1 MGLFNDVVSLIGK
14 KLGGDSQ
21 QNSLIEQAMAMI
33 NNPETGGISGL
44 IEKFQK
50 NGLGEVVSSWIGT
63 GANQPVS
70 ADQISGAL
78 GKESITEIAGKV
90 GVSENQISDS
100 LASILP
106 QIIDKL
112 TPDGKIPEGSIL
124 EKSLS
129 ALAGKYLNR

>member
-33 NNPETGGISGL
+33 NNPETGGLSGL

-63 GANQPVS
+63 GANQPIS
-70 ADQISGAL
+70 ANQISNAL
-78 GKESITEIAGKV
+78 GTENITQMASNA
-90 GVSENQISDS
+90 GVSENQMSDG
-100 LASILP
+100 LASIIP

-112 TPDGKIPEGSIL
+112 TPDGKVPEGGML
-124 EKSLS
+124 ENSLS
-129 ALAGKYLNR
+129 ALAGKFLNR